1 MDIHFLSGSGI
12 VAENSAGKSTPKS
25 ATDFPAIV
33 TTVYLMPQSNTNKV

>member
-25 ATDFPAIV
+25 ATDFPRNSYNSLFDA
-33 TTVYLMPQSNTNKV
+33 TKQYK